1 MILSI
6 SMTKLIGALVVVG
19 VAQSCWYYVYLES
32 PYDYYFRYCSS
43 GCANLV
49 KTDGN
54 FSSCCMPYTSGQS
67 TPAVCTALSSSY
79 AAMGTTCTW
88 GDVPTTDAPT
98 STPVDPTY
106 TPPPYTPPVTS
117 AQASVLDDCT
127 AEEPDD
133 TEVAT
138 DTFWITSTT
147 TTPCSTTSSAAAPTS
162 SDGSCDCDGEGG
174 QAAQS
179 TNWEGNTAPAS
190 FTVDNHRRAIIRR
203 GSCDCSSATGSAPA
217 ETSAAAVTTSAPTA
231 TSSGDTC
238 DCGGESGQA
247 AELTNW
253 EGNTAP
259 TSFTPDNRRRR
270 GIWQRGTCNCSSA
283 ISAHSEIS
291 AAETSY
297 AAVTSSAPAPTSS
310 DDSCTCGDESGQP
323 AESTNW
329 EGNTAPASFTPDN
342 RQRRRGVMKRGKC
355 DCGEGSGEAGTS
367 TGGIVASS
375 YVYEGNTAPATFTA
389 DNRRRDTLKPRNT
402 APASFAPDN
411 RKRSYEGIVR
421 GASVGEKPE
430 NEKRKYSMVHMP
442 LNHRHSPDHHSNVVE
457 NAERKIP
464 TGFSRY
470 YEKRNTATTT
480 TRTSTTWVITDDC
493 GVGATT
499 TSVAAATDTD
509 APVTASA
516 SATNTGGES
525 GQAAESI
532 SAAEVTGSAPATTD
546 DIPSTSVA
554 WEGSG
559 PPSSF
564 VGDNRRR
571 W

>member
-133 TEVAT
+133 TEIAT

-179 TNWEGNTAPAS
+179 TNWEGDTAPAS

-203 GSCDCSSATGSAPA
+203 GSCDCSSAT
-217 ETSAAAVTTSAPTA
+217 
-231 TSSGDTC
+231 
-238 DCGGESGQA
+238 
-247 AELTNW
+247 
-253 EGNTAP
+253 
-259 TSFTPDNRRRR
+259 
-270 GIWQRGTCNCSSA
+270 
-283 ISAHSEIS
+283 SAHSEIS

-329 EGNTAPASFTPDN
+329 EGNTALASFTPDN

-375 YVYEGNTAPATFTA
+375 YVYEA

-480 TRTSTTWVITDDC
+480 TCTSTTWVTTDDC
-493 GVGATT
+493 GVGAAT

-516 SATNTGGES
+516 SVTNTGGES
-525 GQAAESI
+525 GQAAEST

>member
-1 MILSI
+1 
-6 SMTKLIGALVVVG
+6 MTKLIGALVVLG

-43 GCANLV
+43 GCGNLA

-54 FSSCCMPYTSGQS
+54 FNSCCMPYTSGQS

-88 GDVPTTDAPT
+88 GNVPTTDAPT

-117 AQASVLDDCT
+117 AQANAPDDCT
-127 AEEPDD
+127 TEEPDD
-133 TEVAT
+133 TEAAT
-138 DTFWITSTT
+138 ETFWITSIT
-147 TTPCSTTSSAAAPTS
+147 TTPCSTTSSAADAPTS
-162 SDGSCDCDGEGG
+162 SDGSCDCGGEGG

-190 FTVDNHRRAIIRR
+190 FTADNHRRGIIRR
-203 GSCDCSSATGSAPA
+203 GSCNCSSATGSAPA
-217 ETSAAAVTTSAPTA
+217 ETSAAAVTTSTPTA

-247 AELTNW
+247 AESTNW

-259 TSFTPDNRRRR
+259 TSFNPDNRRRR
-270 GIWQRGTCNCSSA
+270 GIWQRGTCDCSSA
-283 ISAHSEIS
+283 TSAHSEIS
-291 AAETSY
+291 ATETSY
-297 AAVTSSAPAPTSS
+297 AVVTSSAPAPTSS
-310 DDSCTCGDESGQP
+310 DDSCTCGDESGQ
-323 AESTNW
+323 AAKSTNW

-342 RQRRRGVMKRGKC
+342 RRRRRGVMKRGKC
-355 DCGEGSGEAGTS
+355 DCGEAGAN

-375 YVYEGNTAPATFTA
+375 YAYEGNTAPATFTA
-389 DNRRRDTLKPRNT
+389 DNRRRAALKPRNT

-411 RKRSYEGIVR
+411 RKRGYEGIVR
-421 GASVGEKPE
+421 GVSVGGKPE
-430 NEKRKYSMVHMP
+430 NERRNYNMVHGKEMRS
-442 LNHRHSPDHHSNVVE
+442 NHRRSPDHHSNVVE

-470 YEKRNTATTT
+470 YEKRNTAAATTC
-480 TRTSTTWVITDDC
+480 TSTTWITTDGC
-493 GVGATT
+493 GAGAAT

-509 APVTASA
+509 APVTASV
-516 SATNTGGES
+516 SATNTEGES
-525 GQAAESI
+525 GQAAEST
-532 SAAEVTGSAPATTD
+532 SAAEDTESAPATTD

-564 VGDNRRR
+564 VGGNRRQ